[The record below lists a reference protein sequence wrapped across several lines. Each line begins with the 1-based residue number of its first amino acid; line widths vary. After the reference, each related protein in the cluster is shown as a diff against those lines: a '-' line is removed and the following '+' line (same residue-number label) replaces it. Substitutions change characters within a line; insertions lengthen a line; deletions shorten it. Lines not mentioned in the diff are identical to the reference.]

1 MNKPKYNVRHIRCN
15 MDDFHMDRHRFRF
28 EYDGKEYVVPY
39 YHAITVVFGDNE
51 NTIPEHVKEEIE
63 SIIWNKID
71 KEETTWRYPEGA
83 YKIADAYAENEE
95 MERE

>member
-1 MNKPKYNVRHIRCN
+1 MNKTKYNVRHIRCN

-51 NTIPEHVKEEIE
+51 NTIPEHVKEGI
-63 SIIWNKID
+63 K
-71 KEETTWRYPEGA
+71 
-83 YKIADAYAENEE
+83 
-95 MERE
+95 